1 MSTILGNP
9 ITLGGG
15 GAKLNIDFGTTPP
28 SDTSKLWVPL
38 ANKPD
43 KVEVTDKFSSSFGSP
58 SVVFNSTNS
67 QQYRVTG
74 MSQISDNEIWF
85 YNSSTGNTTNR
96 FTKLNLSDK
105 TLTRIGKYGW
115 VVNDVINHKGKLYCT
130 NFGTTGNGW
139 SWRNSPG
146 EIDRNA
152 GTIIAL
158 NPYSNAE
165 HGRDGGVSS
174 GDYIWF
180 ISHTPNASGNKRY
193 MYRYNPESSAAIAY
207 TDIRAEFY
215 YTSQLRAYNKKIYFA
230 GCLSGSSKPYQYHLY
245 AFDTQELTLTKILGN
260 IFSVTPV
267 NNAPIASAIFGDNI
281 YFALF
286 DGSLVKINL
295 KTNEKEVVQNFFPF
309 STTQNSRPILSSQ
322 TDNKWYV
329 RTPLDVTAEYVGT
342 IYEVSFSVP
351 VPKNNL
357 VVAIGESDYGWNMIS
372 GKTVSA
378 TVSPYTVVLGNES
391 GLGEATEAYLYN
403 KGTNQWVSLSG
414 VNYTNDMRNA
424 LNIMGV
430 N

>member
-1 MSTILGNP
+1 MSVIYGNP
-9 ITLGGG
+9 IITNGGV
-15 GAKLNIDFGTTPP
+15 KLNIDYGATPP
-28 SDTSKLWVPL
+28 SDTTKLWVPL
-38 ANKPD
+38 ATKPSA
-43 KVEVTDKFSSSFGSP
+43 VEVTDQFSSSFGSP
-58 SVVFNSTNS
+58 SVVFNSTDD
-67 QQYRVTG
+67 QQYRVSG

-105 TLTRIGKYGW
+105 TLTRIGRGY

-130 NFGTTGNGW
+130 NFGSTGSGW
-139 SWRNSPG
+139 SWNNSPG

-152 GTIIAL
+152 GTIVAL

-165 HGRDGGVSS
+165 RGRDGGVSF

-180 ISHTPNASGNKRY
+180 ISRTPNTVDGHKRY

-207 TDIRAEFY
+207 TNTGAEFI

-230 GCLSGSSKPYQYHLY
+230 GCPSGSSSPYLYHLY
-245 AFDTQELTLTKILGN
+245 EFDTQELTLAKILDN
-260 IFSVTPV
+260 IFSVTIS

-295 KTNEKEVVQNFFPF
+295 KTNEKEVVQSFFPF
-309 STTQNSRPILSSQ
+309 STTQSSYPILSSQ

-329 RTPLDVTAEYVGT
+329 RTPLYATTQYVGT

-378 TVSPYTVVLGNES
+378 TVSPYTAVLGNES

-403 KGTNQWVSLSG
+403 KSTNQWVSLSG
-414 VNYTNDMRNA
+414 VNYTNDMKNA
-424 LNIMGV
+424 LNILGV

>member
-1 MSTILGNP
+1 MSILGNP

-15 GAKLNIDFGTTPP
+15 GADLNIDFGSTPP
-28 SDTSKLWVPL
+28 ADTSKLWVPL
-38 ANKPD
+38 AKKPD
-43 KVEVTDKFSSSFGSP
+43 KVEVTDQFSSSFGSP
-58 SVVFNSTNS
+58 SVVFNSTDS

-85 YNSSTGNTTNR
+85 YNSSTAPTTNR
-96 FTKLNLSDK
+96 ITTLNLSDK
-105 TLTRIGKYGW
+105 TLTRIRGDY
-115 VVNDVINHKGKLYCT
+115 VINDVISHKEKLYCT
-130 NFGTTGNGW
+130 NFAGVGSGW
-139 SWRNSPG
+139 HWYNNPG
-146 EIDRNA
+146 EINRDTGKITAIN
-152 GTIIAL
+152 I
-158 NPYSNAE
+158 YSNAVND
-165 HGRDGGVSS
+165 RDGGVSF

-180 ISHTPNASGNKRY
+180 ISHTPNASGAKRY
-193 MYRYNPESSAAIAY
+193 MYRYNTVASVIEY
-207 TDIRAEFY
+207 TDTFTEFY
-215 YTSQLRAYNKKIYFA
+215 YTSQLRVYNKKIYFA
-230 GCLSGSSKPYQYHLY
+230 GCPSGSSTPYTYHLY
-245 AFDTQELTLTKILGN
+245 AFDTQELTLTKILDN
-260 IFSVTPV
+260 IFSVAPS

-309 STTQNSRPILSSQ
+309 STTQSSYPILSSQ

-329 RTPLDVTAEYVGT
+329 RTPLYVTTEYVGT

-391 GLGEATEAYLYN
+391 GLGEATEAYIYN
-403 KGTNQWVSLSG
+403 KSANQWVSLSG